1 MYCVVSS
8 LFYLFDHLISIF
20 SCGELTRECG
30 EWYQL
35 KTVKYVWAKCFNHF
49 LTSQAFNNQ
58 LNLKKLSKNLNT
70 GLKITHKY
78 TNLKLSLT
86 STLSIGQESC
96 HRKCQISQETVYID
110 KLLSVFLVFMLRYK
124 KRYRVQGSS
133 TR

>member
-1 MYCVVSS
+1 MYCEVSS
-8 LFYLFDHLISIF
+8 MFYLFDHLISIF
-20 SCGELTRECG
+20 SCGEL
-30 EWYQL
+30 EWHQL
-35 KTVKYVWAKCFNHF
+35 KTEKYVWAKCFNHF

-78 TNLKLSLT
+78 TKMKLSLT

-96 HRKCQISQETVYID
+96 HRKCQISQETAYID

-124 KRYRVQGSS
+124 KKRYTVQGSS